1 MWKKKSGD
9 WNQSAGRF
17 ISKTLEIAQTMQA
30 YTLGI
35 FPKLGG
41 EERKGGAM

>member
-17 ISKTLEIAQTMQA
+17 ISKTLEIAQTA
-30 YTLGI
+30 SIYTRNLS
-35 FPKLGG
+35 
-41 EERKGGAM
+41 